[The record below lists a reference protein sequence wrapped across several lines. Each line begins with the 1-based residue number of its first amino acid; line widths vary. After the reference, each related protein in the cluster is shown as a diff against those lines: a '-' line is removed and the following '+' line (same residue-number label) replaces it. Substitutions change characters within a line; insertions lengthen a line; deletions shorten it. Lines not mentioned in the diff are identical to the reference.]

1 MMITSLISRQA
12 DSDDVDMSDSDGPA
26 DDDDWLLPE
35 YESENDDNNNESQ
48 SDNENNNEA
57 EYDND
62 AEVADD
68 ETVQPRRG
76 LRCPET
82 DDEPDD
88 DEALRQSRRDNKDD
102 MLGVIADRLNGPV
115 LFRSNLYTPDEED
128 QKFFARHIIRPLL
141 ENSQLW
147 RKFGPKASAEAKRMV
162 FAGEMPTRKSK
173 VQQAIFSSTPFHY
186 MSALKAFLGLLQDDL
201 IANGLENRL
210 VEGQLKI

>member
-1 MMITSLISRQA
+1 
-12 DSDDVDMSDSDGPA
+12 
-26 DDDDWLLPE
+26 
-35 YESENDDNNNESQ
+35 
-48 SDNENNNEA
+48 
-57 EYDND
+57 
-62 AEVADD
+62 
-68 ETVQPRRG
+68 
-76 LRCPET
+76 
-82 DDEPDD
+82 
-88 DEALRQSRRDNKDD
+88 

-128 QKFFARHIIRPLL
+128 QKFFARHAIRPLL

-210 VEGQLKI
+210 VEGQLKIRQFFRFKQPDYLEFPENVVELLEKFPTGNKKVHALAGVVRLLQSVIEHAKSTEGKKLFMTRHLGQMELSEDSRRWTTETERKEKKKDLKEIL